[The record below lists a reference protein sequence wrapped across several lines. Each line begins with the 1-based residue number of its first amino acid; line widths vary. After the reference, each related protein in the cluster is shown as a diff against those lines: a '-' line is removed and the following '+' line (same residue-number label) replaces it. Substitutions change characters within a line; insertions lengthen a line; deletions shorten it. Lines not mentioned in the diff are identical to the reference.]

1 MPPAAIWPG
10 RRAFSPA
17 LGGLILYAQMRLQV
31 ANRPASRID
40 RIIAT
45 TVYAAVA
52 LTLAVGAAITFFKE
66 DVDRWIANA
75 SGIGGPFQLVTQNNE
90 PFTRADLLGHP
101 HVIYFGFTL
110 CPDLCPTTLF
120 LLASVVQNLGEKAAP
135 LKVVFVSVDPERDTA
150 PVLKEYVSAFDDSFI
165 GLTGSPEAIATA
177 AKEYRIYYRKIDL
190 DNGDYTIDHTA
201 SAMLFNADG
210 SYADSIAY
218 NETEESAQ
226 QKIEKLL
233 QSNVAER

>member
-1 MPPAAIWPG
+1 M
-10 RRAFSPA
+10 
-17 LGGLILYAQMRLQV
+17 
-31 ANRPASRID
+31 ANRPAASRTD
-40 RIIAT
+40 RIVAT
-45 TVYAAVA
+45 MVYAAVV
-52 LTLAVGAAITFFKE
+52 LTLAVGAVITFFKD

-75 SGIGGPFQLVTQNNE
+75 SGIGGPFELVSQDGK
-90 PFTRADLLGHP
+90 PFTQADLLGHP

-120 LLASVVQNLGEKAAP
+120 LLASVVQSLGDEAAP
-135 LKVVFVSVDPERDTA
+135 LKVVFVSVDPERDTV

-165 GLTGSPEAIATA
+165 GLTGSPKAVAAA
-177 AKEYRIYYRKIDL
+177 AKEYRIYYRKVDL

-218 NETEESAQ
+218 NETEASAQ
-226 QKIEKLL
+226 VKIEKLL
-233 QSNVAER
+233 RANAGS